1 MIRSMSI
8 CAVKKTAARLAG
20 WFRRVRGS
28 AGHTLIEMVIAV
40 AIVGTVVPMIVMM
53 LNATSKG
60 FTNFEAASSMK
71 QLNQNSLNRIYLR
84 LNRSKRLFENDT
96 FGNALLARVNTTG
109 LPAAVSGSKL
119 PTIISSGSFSAS
131 SATFSAAAFGNRLF
145 FAYLSATKE
154 MPVSGNDIWRV
165 DVYKF
170 AGYYLTASGAS
181 AVNGT
186 QAYNLFE
193 FESIPYADCSQ
204 ITALTTTANRKTL
217 TQNLISTGIVS
228 CLLAST
234 TDYTKAIQTIN
245 SDGTLTVASSDKIT
259 VLKTQILTKAQTGIM
274 GRNYNYGISPNTSV
288 WANAKASVPLY
299 AAASSS
305 FPGGLEVGIVGGA
318 NGRQVLVRSVAVAQG
333 ERNSLVFNDMSV
345 VSNSRDIW

>member
-1 MIRSMSI
+1 MSI
-8 CAVKKTAARLAG
+8 CEVKKIAARLVR
-20 WFRRVRGS
+20 WFRRSRGA
-28 AGHTLIEMVIAV
+28 AGHTLIELVIAV
-40 AIVGTVVPMIVMM
+40 AIVGTVVPMIVML

-71 QLNQNSLNRIYLR
+71 QMNQNSLNRIYLR

-119 PTIISSGSFSAS
+119 PMIISSGSFSAS

-170 AGYYLTASGAS
+170 AGYYLTASGAK
-181 AVNGT
+181 AVNGA

-204 ITALTTTANRKTL
+204 VSALTTTGNRKAL
-217 TQNLISTGIVS
+217 NQNLISTGIVS
-228 CLLAST
+228 CLLASA

-245 SDGTLTVASSDKIT
+245 SDGTLTVSPSAQIT
-259 VLKTQILTKAQTGIM
+259 VLKTQTLTKVQTGIM
-274 GRNYNYGISPNTSV
+274 GRSYNYGVSPNTSV
-288 WANAKASVPLY
+288 WTNPKTVVPLY
-299 AAASSS
+299 ATAGSG
-305 FPGGLEVGIVGGA
+305 FPGGFEVGIVGGA
-318 NGRQVLVRSVAVAQG
+318 NGRQVLVRGVAVAQG
-333 ERNSLVFNDMSV
+333 ERNSLVFNDMAV